1 MFETKKID
9 TFFTGDKNLLEE
21 EEKIYIS
28 RRTKVVRFFKLF
40 MPCLTALLLGLGVI
54 LFDFE
59 TNEENPFTL
68 ADEERVYFEKFRMK
82 NTVFELTEKDNKF
95 SVIKASE
102 VEEKEAGSKIYD
114 LAHPDAQTID
124 KGKVITLNAE
134 TGIYNQ
140 NKQVL
145 DLYTN
150 VVGDYNKEI
159 KIRTESATYNFETE
173 KGFGN
178 EKITGEGERRAFEA
192 DRFAFDNKNGVIE
205 LWGNVYLRGDDLELK
220 SPHKAILYTNEN
232 KMITTQGTV
241 NKANDVLKG
250 DEITAFF
257 KDTKQFEIERAY
269 SKGHTEI
276 YTTGKAIFADRG
288 EYIKAEGM
296 ARLFD
301 NVKVVDSSGYTATG
315 KKGTYDMNQRIFT
328 LIDDVM
334 VKDKSGYTATA
345 KSGVYDMEKKT
356 ITLYDG
362 VKIVKNKSTVT
373 APKAVYF
380 QAKDEFHF
388 YDNVKVE
395 QEGYVAKAKSGV
407 YFVKKNVAEL
417 NDDVIITKN
426 GNQVRGDKAI
436 SDFVTSKSRL
446 IPTKQGGRV
455 FGKLFESTF
464 KKKSRGK

>member
-9 TFFTGDKNLLEE
+9 TFFTGGKNLLEE

-28 RRTKVVRFFKLF
+28 RRTKIVRFFKLF
-40 MPCLTALLLGLGVI
+40 MPCLTALLLGLGVV

-82 NTVFELTEKDNKF
+82 NTVFELTEKNNKF
-95 SVIKASE
+95 SVVKAIE
-102 VEEKEAGSKIYD
+102 VEEKETGSKIYD
-114 LAHPDAQTID
+114 LVRPDARMID
-124 KGKVITLNAE
+124 KGKVITLTSE
-134 TGIYNQ
+134 KGVYNQ
-140 NKQVL
+140 NTQDL
-145 DLYTN
+145 NLYTDIIGN
-150 VVGDYNKEI
+150 YDKQIEI
-159 KIRTESATYNFETE
+159 KTESATYNFETE

-178 EKITGEGERRAFEA
+178 EKVLGFGENKAFEA

-205 LWGNVYLRGDDLELK
+205 LMGNVYLKSGDMELK
-220 SPHKAILYTNEN
+220 SPHKVILYSNEN
-232 KMITTQGTV
+232 KMIATQGTV
-241 NKANDVLKG
+241 YRAQDVLKG
-250 DEITAFF
+250 DELTAFF
-257 KDTKQFEIERAY
+257 KDTKQFEVERAY

-276 YTTGKAIFADRG
+276 YTAGKAIFANNG
-288 EYIKAEGM
+288 EYIKEEGM

-301 NVKVVDSSGYTATG
+301 NVKIVDSSGYTATG
-315 KKGTYDMNQRIFT
+315 NNGAYDVNKNIFT
-328 LIDDVM
+328 LTGDV
-334 VKDKSGYTATA
+334 VIADKRGYTATA

-356 ITLYDG
+356 ITLFDG
-362 VKIVKNKSTVT
+362 VKIVKNKSIVT
-373 APKAVYF
+373 APKAIYF

-395 QEGYVAKAKSGV
+395 QEDYMATAKTGV

-417 NDDVIITKN
+417 NDDVVITKD

-436 SDFVTSKSRL
+436 SDFATSKSRL
-446 IPTKQGGRV
+446 IPTKKGGRV

-464 KKKSRGK
+464 KKKSGSK